1 MSYYIKVVPNRKY
14 QPTTLLRKVW
24 REGKKVKR
32 KTIANLSDFHPSVI
46 EGFKAAIKG
55 GIIYKDISK
64 AFPIKRSLPHGH
76 IACILGLVKKLKY
89 D

>member
-1 MSYYIKVVPNRKY
+1 MSYYIEAVPNRHY
-14 QPTTLLRKVW
+14 RPTTLLRKVW

-55 GIIYKDISK
+55 VVVYKDISK

-76 IACILGLVKKLKY
+76 IACILGLVKN
-89 D
+89 